1 MKTGPYSRYQSKCS
15 LLRVIRMNVRAA
27 KNQINSGQKRD
38 RCFVK
43 QWLFG
48 TFGRMWVFFIVEL
61 ENVPMSR

>member
-1 MKTGPYSRYQSKCS
+1 
-15 LLRVIRMNVRAA
+15 MNVRAA